1 MNQLEQLRTS
11 VSPQARRFAG
21 RFSALG
27 PLLVF
32 LGVFFLYPLYGILQ
46 RSVSEPE
53 LGLQNFRNFFGSEVF
68 LSVLL
73 NTLQM
78 ATLVTILCLLLGYPY
93 AYLMTKVGNRWATL
107 LGIGVLIPF
116 WSSILV
122 RTYAWTVILQ
132 KTGVVN
138 QFLQSIGLIDDP
150 LRLTRNF
157 TGIMIGMTH
166 VLLPLAVLP
175 LYSAMRNIDDDLPL
189 AGESLGASPLRAFW
203 TIYFPLSLPG
213 VYAAGL
219 LVSVVALGYYIT
231 PALLGSPKD
240 IVIGESIVQQVQS
253 VRDQGMASAMAV
265 VLLGVTVTLLVVVG
279 RAVNISKILGVRGS

>member
-1 MNQLEQLRTS
+1 M
-11 VSPQARRFAG
+11 
-21 RFSALG
+21 G

-32 LGVFFLYPLYGILQ
+32 LGVFFLYPLFGILR

-53 LGLQNFRNFFGSEVF
+53 LGLQNFRTFFSSDVF
-68 LSVLL
+68 LDVLL

-78 ATLVTILCLLLGYPY
+78 TAVVTALCLLLGYPY
-93 AYLMTKVGNRWATL
+93 AYLMTKVGKKSATL
-107 LGIGVLIPF
+107 LGVAVLIPF

-132 KTGVVN
+132 KNGVVN
-138 QFLQSIGLIDDP
+138 QFLQSVGIIDDP
-150 LRLTRNF
+150 VKITRNF

-175 LYSAMRNIDDDLPL
+175 LYSAMRNIDEDLPL
-189 AGESLGASPLRAFW
+189 AGESLGATPFRAFR
-203 TIYFPLSLPG
+203 TVYFPLSLPG

-231 PALLGSPKD
+231 PALLGSPKN
-240 IVIGESIVQQVQS
+240 IVIGESIVQQIQS
-253 VRDQGMASAMAV
+253 VRDPGVASAMAV
-265 VLLGVTVTLLVVVG
+265 VLLSVTVSLLLVIG
-279 RAVNISKILGVRGS
+279 RAVNIGRVLGVRGE